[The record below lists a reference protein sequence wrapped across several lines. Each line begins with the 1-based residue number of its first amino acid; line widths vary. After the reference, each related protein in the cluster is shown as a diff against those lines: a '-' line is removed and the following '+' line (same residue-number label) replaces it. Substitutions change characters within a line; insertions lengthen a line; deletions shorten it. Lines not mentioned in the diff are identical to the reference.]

1 MWVRNGWGHSDWRY
15 ESEEQE
21 CPSSCWSG
29 KWGERSVVSILGV
42 TAWISTQCATACPI
56 SSKQMRYNLH
66 HGLTAPCIYLH
77 SAIVY
82 LYFNCLL
89 TCQLP
94 TRQSPLEDRES
105 LFILHPP
112 TLLSH
117 EAIWEMYFW
126 TNMLLTPSADSENM
140 WEKPDNL
147 KMWYSQESP
156 NRYTETYLN

>member
-1 MWVRNGWGHSDWRY
+1 MGTLGLKVWVRRTGMSVILLVWQVGWKV
-15 ESEEQE
+15 
-21 CPSSCWSG
+21 SG
-29 KWGERSVVSILGV
+29 KHTGCYCLDLY
-42 TAWISTQCATACPI
+42 TLCATACPI

-140 WEKPDNL
+140 WENPDNL